1 MYDLYKEKRK
11 SKEVEPVEK
20 NITVNFSLEIVII
33 PLIFFLKVSS

>member
-20 NITVNFSLEIVII
+20 NSTVNFSLEIVII